1 MANAN
6 IQRLLTDFGRQN
18 QTNQGGSTFGSR
30 MAAAGGQ
37 FGQGMMTGLGRAGA
51 QSGIKAFENMDMRP
65 AADKLAERLTKI
77 DRTTPEGQAELVQ
90 IVSATKG
97 TDAGIALQSQFAK
110 EATAKQAR
118 DEAIERDRRD
128 AALAQAREDRLK
140 AQNQYQKDR
149 DTSQDEIAATD
160 KVLARDRQLSTDQ
173 RSERSTR
180 VSEESLALRQ
190 AQTDKALTKEEKDQ
204 ADNAV
209 LRALYIRQANDNGN
223 DSLAEALKSEA
234 FPLDKASGLLYGSS
248 RAQMTAPSED
258 EAAAMEAI
266 IMSPAMDLDIAGLP
280 RKFWGDNLK
289 PNIKRAIFYKAKE
302 LRLRNTKLSIEDA
315 LRDATIS
322 VKELQGVPDKP
333 ELVPAS
339 TTPDPQAGIQL

>member
-18 QTNQGGSTFGSR
+18 QTNQAGSTFGSR

-77 DRTTPEGQAELVQ
+77 DRTTPEGQAELIQ
-90 IVSATKG
+90 IVTATKG
-97 TDAGIALQSQFAK
+97 TDAGVALQSQFAK
-110 EATAKQAR
+110 EAVAKQAR
-118 DEAIERDRRD
+118 DEAIERDKRD
-128 AALAQAREDRLK
+128 AALAQAREDRMEE
-140 AQNQYQKDR
+140 QNKYQRKR
-149 DTSQDEIAATD
+149 DTSLDEIAATER
-160 KVLARDRQLSTDQ
+160 VLANDRRISTDA
-173 RSERSTR
+173 RSERSTK
-180 VSEESLALRQ
+180 VSEESLALRK
-190 AQTDKALTKEEKDQ
+190 AQEEDALSKAEKEQ

-223 DSLAEALKSEA
+223 ESLAEALKTEA

-248 RAQMTAPSED
+248 RAQMTAPSDD

-280 RKFWGDNLK
+280 RKIWGDNLK

-322 VKELQGVPDKP
+322 VKKLQGVPDKP
-333 ELVPAS
+333 LLVPEN
-339 TTPDPQAGIQL
+339 TPDPQADLEI